1 MNQIQKAMHEVA
13 TEVCEVL
20 HEIAK
25 DDMDK
30 DNMEIGDRL
39 AQIKAALCMKMFLAD
54 EDADIGDLFPLIKDY
69 REDWDSLDYF
79 EFTEAFVKFIDE
91 RYCI

>member
-13 TEVCEVL
+13 TTICEVL
-20 HEIAK
+20 QEIAK
-25 DDMDK
+25 DEMDN
-30 DNMEIGDRL
+30 DNIEIGDRL
-39 AQIKAALCMKMFLAD
+39 AQVKAALCMKMFLAD

-69 REDWDSLDYF
+69 HDEWDSLDYY
-79 EFTEAFVKFIDE
+79 EFTEKFVKFIDE